1 MNTDS
6 ARERNRQMVEDE
18 ADTHLHMIIDREIAD
33 MMERSDSRLGFGTL
47 PPDAVAER
55 EKLVAQYRVKRMRGM
70 AAARKKLI
78 DDAHAHVERQLEE
91 PGAPSHK
98 LQ

>member
-1 MNTDS
+1 MNTDL
-6 ARERNRQMVEDE
+6 ARERNRRTVEDE
-18 ADTHLHMIIDREIAD
+18 ADTQLHMIIDREIAE
-33 MMERSDSRLGFGTL
+33 MMERSDSVFGTL

-55 EKLVAQYRVKRMRGM
+55 EKLAAEYRVRRMRGM
-70 AAARKKLI
+70 AGARLKLI
-78 DDAHAHVERQLEE
+78 EDAHAHVERQLEE